1 MKNKP
6 FVFVFVLAIAVFAL
20 TVISSSA
27 SDYVRDNPSF
37 YSAAEIIQKLPQMWI
52 ANPIE
57 VMEMMDRYPDF
68 TCWRGSDLI
77 GCQSNNNRN
86 CAEIY
91 LSLGFSSDD
100 DYAEFQHV
108 IFSMQ
113 INSPEDIQKIIES
126 FWLDDM
132 KPANIWGAEYP
143 AGQVTTYYSSGDTM
157 MKFSIP
163 FSDSDV
169 WWVSVDIGLIRG

>member
-1 MKNKP
+1 MKNKSI
-6 FVFVFVLAIAVFAL
+6 VIMMIAALFL
-20 TVISSSA
+20 TVFSSSA
-27 SDYVRDNPSF
+27 GENVRENPSF
-37 YSAAEIIQKLPQMWI
+37 YSVAEIVQTLPQMWI

-68 TCWRGSDLI
+68 TCWRGSDTI

-113 INSPEDIQKIIES
+113 INSPEDVQKIIES
-126 FWLDDM
+126 FWLDGM
-132 KPANIWGAEYP
+132 KPAKIWGAEYP
-143 AGQVTTYYSSGDTM
+143 AGQVTMYYSAEDTM
-157 MKFSIP
+157 MKYSIT
-163 FSDSDV
+163 FSDSGV
-169 WWVSVDIGLIRG
+169 WWLSVDIGLIRG